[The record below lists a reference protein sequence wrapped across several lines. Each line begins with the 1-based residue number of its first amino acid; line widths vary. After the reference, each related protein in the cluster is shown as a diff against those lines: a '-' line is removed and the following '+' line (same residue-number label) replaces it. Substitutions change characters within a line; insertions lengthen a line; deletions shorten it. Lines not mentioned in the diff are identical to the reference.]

1 MVVVAE
7 RSSIVMV
14 IVDSVMII
22 GSSFTFIPAIASSTT
37 TSRCSNK
44 QRG

>member
-1 MVVVAE
+1 MVAE
-7 RSSIVMV
+7 SSSIVIG
-14 IVDSVMII
+14 IVDSIMMI
-22 GSSFTFIPAIASSTT
+22 GSSFTFIAAIASST

>member
-1 MVVVAE
+1 MVAE
-7 RSSIVMV
+7 SSSIVIG
-14 IVDSVMII
+14 IVDSVMI
-22 GSSFTFIPAIASSTT
+22 GSSFTFIAAIASSST